1 MSSRAVAVVV
11 AGLGLV
17 ASRPA
22 AAEPRKLLVL
32 QSEGRV
38 EAATRARIDQAILKL
53 ARAGEPQAA
62 LGDLNFGDAAT
73 AVGCKPD
80 ASACKDE
87 VLAMLAVDELVI
99 TTVARKPGGI
109 ELAVQRVARGGASRE
124 ATMLLATGTPP
135 DKLDGIAPLF
145 GDPPPGAA
153 PVGQIGPA
161 APAAPAAPIGP
172 IGPAAP
178 PPAPAP
184 HAATTERPVDET
196 PVIPPPTE
204 VTPPE
209 PSAVT
214 TPAAHREPQID
225 APDQGRRRLELL
237 GMVGGGSM
245 VLLGFVLW
253 GAASGVQSDIDSA
266 PTTTQEDLAA
276 LRDLESKG
284 DTYAAL
290 GNVFTVTGL
299 VVGGVSTYLFIRDR
313 RAAATASA
321 RLSPAVFDHGAG
333 LVLTIGGRP

>member
-1 MSSRAVAVVV
+1 MSSRAAVLVV
-11 AGLGLV
+11 AGLGLA

-22 AAEPRKLLVL
+22 AAERHKLLVL

-53 ARAGEPQAA
+53 AHAREPQAT

-80 ASACKDE
+80 APACKDE
-87 VLAMLAVDELVI
+87 VLAMFAVDEIVI
-99 TTVARKPGGI
+99 TTVARKPGGL
-109 ELAVQRVARGGASRE
+109 ELVVQRVGKGGALRE
-124 ATMLLATGTPP
+124 ATMLLAAGTPP

-145 GDPPPGAA
+145 GDA
-153 PVGQIGPA
+153 P
-161 APAAPAAPIGP
+161 APAAPIGP

-178 PPAPAP
+178 PPPPAPAV
-184 HAATTERPVDET
+184 ATTERPAEDT

-204 VTPPE
+204 VQPPA
-209 PSAVT
+209 PSPVV
-214 TPAAHREPQID
+214 TPAVHGSQVD
-225 APDQGRRRLELL
+225 APDPGRRRLELL

-245 VLLGFVLW
+245 VLLGLVLW
-253 GAASGVQSDIDSA
+253 GAAGGVQNDIDSA

-299 VVGGVSTYLFIRDR
+299 VVGGVSTFLFIRDRR

-333 LVLTIGGRP
+333 LVLTIGGTP